1 MCVWDSYHVCTS
13 DGCSRYKSRAFFKME
28 AANID
33 AIESEGMTDA
43 GICDGEWSWDS
54 RQDDGLD

>member
-1 MCVWDSYHVCTS
+1 
-13 DGCSRYKSRAFFKME
+13 ME
-28 AANID
+28 AVNID